1 MQEEATKDLKNT
13 LKVQKSSNKIL
24 KDRASR
30 LENLLNYNQPENK
43 QQIKIMGY
51 IDPMNS

>member
-13 LKVQKSSNKIL
+13 LKVQKSL
-24 KDRASR
+24 KDRATR

-43 QQIKIMGY
+43 Q
-51 IDPMNS
+51 